1 MNIKTKITMRKYHI
15 LSALA
20 MAAVTFGVTACA
32 DTDAQYTIPDVNAP
46 QFVSSTPT
54 EGANKV
60 KRGEITVNLKFD
72 KRIFFAS
79 NEAEKITVTGATLS
93 KALVYGQD
101 SVLSVIVNCPEREQ
115 NVNVRVPAGLVANG
129 QGKTYDKDINVSFQ
143 TVGLDKT
150 PVMATTVE
158 AKKLYNFLLEN
169 VDTKTISGMM
179 ANVAWNHTCAD
190 QVNEWTGK
198 YPAING
204 FDYIHMAA
212 NWINYKDITPVKNWA
227 DNNGIVQLMWH
238 WNVPKNEPQAGKG
251 IKMLSDWSANL
262 QLTNDAVKA
271 ALGNAQV
278 GDKLV
283 ATISDVADGAQ
294 GSIKNS
300 SWTGFT
306 DEAGTSWEYFDISG
320 DQYSMTLDATTL
332 ADMKNNGFILSGHD
346 YTLTGVYIVP
356 ANKDLAQGTQLYKP
370 TATLDPNKDYAFYV
384 KSDGKPEGTTFDP
397 SNALKE
403 GTWENEVWKND
414 MATLKEYLT
423 LLKNANIPV
432 LWRPF
437 HEASGK
443 WFWWGA
449 KDAATFKTLWIEMF
463 NELKEAGLDNLIWV
477 WTSCG
482 KDDDWYPGDAY
493 VDIVAR
499 DLYGEKAE
507 TCASEFAT
515 LSSTY
520 GNKIVTLGE
529 CGYSTSTKKQIATLS
544 EQNEKGAKWSW
555 FMVWYNDEDNKTFHS
570 TQEWWQNAMS
580 QPNIITR
587 DQVPSMK

>member
-1 MNIKTKITMRKYHI
+1 MRKNHI

-32 DTDAQYTIPDVNAP
+32 DTDAQYSIPDVEAP
-46 QFVSSTPT
+46 QFVASTPVA
-54 EGANKV
+54 GANNV
-60 KRGEITVNLKFD
+60 KRGDVTVTVKYD
-72 KRIFFAS
+72 KRVFFAS
-79 NEAEKITVTGATLS
+79 QDKDKIVVDGGTLTN
-93 KALVYGQD
+93 AIVYGAD
-101 SVLSVIVNCPEREQ
+101 SLLTMTLNVPQRGQEVSITIPE
-115 NVNVRVPAGLVANG
+115 GLVTNG
-129 QGKTYDKDINVSFQ
+129 QGKPAASVNVNF
-143 TVGLDKT
+143 TTTDLDKT
-150 PVMATTVE
+150 PVMATSTS
-158 AKKLYNFLLEN
+158 AKALYNYLLEN
-169 VDTKTISGMM
+169 VDNKIISGMM
-179 ANVAWNHTCAD
+179 ANVAWNQECAD
-190 QVNEWTGK
+190 KVNEWTGK

-204 FDYIHMAA
+204 FDYGHMPASKAGA
-212 NWINYKDITPVKNWA
+212 NWINYKDITPVKNWS
-227 DNNGIVQLMWH
+227 DNHGIVQMMWH

-251 IKMLSDWSANL
+251 IEMLSDWSANL

-271 ALGNAQV
+271 AIGNAQV

-283 ATISDVADGAQ
+283 ATIADVADGAQ

-370 TATLDPNKDYAFYV
+370 TANLDPNKDYNFYL
-384 KSDGKPEGTTFDP
+384 KSESYPEGTTFDAA
-397 SNALKE
+397 NALTE
-403 GTWENEVWKND
+403 GTWENQVWKDD
-414 MATLKEYLT
+414 MQTLTEYLT

-443 WFWWGA
+443 WFWWG
-449 KDAATFKTLWIEMF
+449 KDADSFKKLWIAMF

-482 KDDDWYPGDAY
+482 NDTDWYPGDAY

-499 DLYGEKAE
+499 DLYGEDDAK
-507 TCASEFAT
+507 CATEYAD
-515 LSSTY
+515 LNATY

-529 CGYSTSTKKQIATLS
+529 CGYSTYTNSQIATVS
-544 EQNEKGAKWSW
+544 KQWNAGAKWSW
-555 FMVWYNDEDNKTFHS
+555 FMVWYNDESSQTYHS
-570 TQEWWQNAMS
+570 TQEWWQDAMS

-587 DQVPSMK
+587 DQVPSLK

>member
-1 MNIKTKITMRKYHI
+1 MRKNHI

-32 DTDAQYTIPDVNAP
+32 DTDAQYSIPDIEAP
-46 QFVSSTPT
+46 QFVASTPVA
-54 EGANKV
+54 GANNV
-60 KRGEITVNLKFD
+60 KRGDVTVTVKYD
-72 KRIFFAS
+72 KRVFFAS
-79 NEAEKITVTGATLS
+79 QDKDKIVVDGGTLTN
-93 KALVYGQD
+93 AIVYGAD
-101 SVLSVIVNCPEREQ
+101 SLLTMTLNVPQRGQEVSITIPE
-115 NVNVRVPAGLVANG
+115 GLVTNG
-129 QGKTYDKDINVSFQ
+129 QGKPAASVNVNF
-143 TVGLDKT
+143 TTTDLDKT
-150 PVMATTVE
+150 PVMATSTS
-158 AKKLYNFLLEN
+158 AKALYNYLLEN
-169 VDTKTISGMM
+169 VDNKIISGMM
-179 ANVAWNHTCAD
+179 ANVAWNQECAD
-190 QVNEWTGK
+190 KVNEWTGK

-204 FDYIHMAA
+204 FDYGHMPASKAGA
-212 NWINYKDITPVKNWA
+212 NWINYKDITPVKNWS
-227 DNNGIVQLMWH
+227 DNHGIVQMMWH

-251 IKMLSDWSANL
+251 IEMLSDWSANL

-271 ALGNAQV
+271 AIGNAQV

-283 ATISDVADGAQ
+283 ATISDVADDAQ

-370 TATLDPNKDYAFYV
+370 TANLDPNKDYNFYL
-384 KSDGKPEGTTFDP
+384 KSESYPEGTTFDAA
-397 SNALKE
+397 NALTE
-403 GTWENEVWKND
+403 GTWENQVWKDD
-414 MATLKEYLT
+414 MQTLTEYLT

-443 WFWWGA
+443 WFWWG
-449 KDAATFKTLWIEMF
+449 KDADSFKKLWIAMF
-463 NELKEAGLDNLIWV
+463 NELKAAGLDNLIWV

-482 KDDDWYPGDAY
+482 NDNDWYPGDAY

-499 DLYGEKAE
+499 DLYGEDDAK
-507 TCASEFAT
+507 CATEYAD
-515 LSSTY
+515 LSATY

-529 CGYSTSTKKQIATLS
+529 CGYSTYTNSQIATVS
-544 EQNEKGAKWSW
+544 KQWNAGAKWSW
-555 FMVWYNDEDNKTFHS
+555 FMVWYNDESSQTYHS
-570 TQEWWQNAMS
+570 TQEWWQDAMS

-587 DQVPSMK
+587 DQVPSLK

>member
-1 MNIKTKITMRKYHI
+1 
-15 LSALA
+15 

-32 DTDAQYTIPDVNAP
+32 DTDAQYSIPDVEAP
-46 QFVSSTPT
+46 QFVASTPVA
-54 EGANKV
+54 GANNV
-60 KRGEITVNLKFD
+60 KRGDVTVTVKYD
-72 KRIFFAS
+72 KRVFFAS
-79 NEAEKITVTGATLS
+79 QDKDKIVVDGGTLTN
-93 KALVYGQD
+93 AIVYGAD
-101 SVLSVIVNCPEREQ
+101 SLLTMTLNVPQRGQEVSITIPE
-115 NVNVRVPAGLVANG
+115 GLVTNG
-129 QGKTYDKDINVSFQ
+129 QGKPAASVNVNF
-143 TVGLDKT
+143 TTTDLDKT
-150 PVMATTVE
+150 PVMATSTS
-158 AKKLYNFLLEN
+158 AKALYNYLLEN
-169 VDTKTISGMM
+169 VDNKIISGMM
-179 ANVAWNHTCAD
+179 ANVAWNQECAD
-190 QVNEWTGK
+190 KVNEWTGK

-204 FDYIHMAA
+204 FDYGHMPASKAGA
-212 NWINYKDITPVKNWA
+212 NWINYKDITPVKNWS
-227 DNNGIVQLMWH
+227 DNHGIVQMMWH

-251 IKMLSDWSANL
+251 IEMLSDWSANL

-271 ALGNAQV
+271 AIGNAQV

-283 ATISDVADGAQ
+283 ATISDVADDAQ

-370 TATLDPNKDYAFYV
+370 TANLDPNKDYNFYL
-384 KSDGKPEGTTFDP
+384 KSESYPEGTTFDAA
-397 SNALKE
+397 NALTE
-403 GTWENEVWKND
+403 GTWENQVWKDD
-414 MATLKEYLT
+414 MQTLTEYLT

-443 WFWWGA
+443 WFWWG
-449 KDAATFKTLWIEMF
+449 KDADSFKKLWIAMF
-463 NELKEAGLDNLIWV
+463 NELKAAGLDNLIWV

-482 KDDDWYPGDAY
+482 NDNDWYPGDAY

-499 DLYGEKAE
+499 DLYGEDDAK
-507 TCASEFAT
+507 CATEYAD
-515 LSSTY
+515 LSATY

-529 CGYSTSTKKQIATLS
+529 CGYSTYTNSQIATVS
-544 EQNEKGAKWSW
+544 KQWNAGAKWSW
-555 FMVWYNDEDNKTFHS
+555 FMVWYNDESSQTYHS
-570 TQEWWQNAMS
+570 TQEWWQDAMS

-587 DQVPSMK
+587 DQVPSLK

>member
-1 MNIKTKITMRKYHI
+1 MRKNHI

-32 DTDAQYTIPDVNAP
+32 DTDAQYSIPDVEAP
-46 QFVSSTPT
+46 QFVASTPVA
-54 EGANKV
+54 GANNV
-60 KRGEITVNLKFD
+60 KRGDVTVTVKYD
-72 KRIFFAS
+72 KRVFFAS
-79 NEAEKITVTGATLS
+79 QDKDKIVVDGGTLTN
-93 KALVYGQD
+93 AIVYGAD
-101 SVLSVIVNCPEREQ
+101 SLLTMTLNVPQRGQEVSITIPE
-115 NVNVRVPAGLVANG
+115 GLVTNG
-129 QGKTYDKDINVSFQ
+129 QGKPAASVNVNF
-143 TVGLDKT
+143 TTTDLDKT
-150 PVMATTVE
+150 PVMATSTS
-158 AKKLYNFLLEN
+158 AKALYNYLLEN
-169 VDTKTISGMM
+169 VDNKIISGMM
-179 ANVAWNHTCAD
+179 ANVAWNQECAD
-190 QVNEWTGK
+190 KVNEWTGK

-204 FDYIHMAA
+204 FDYGHMPASKAGA
-212 NWINYKDITPVKNWA
+212 NWINYKDITTVKNWS
-227 DNNGIVQLMWH
+227 DNHGIVQMMWH

-251 IKMLSDWSANL
+251 IEMLSDWSANL

-271 ALGNAQV
+271 AIGNAQV

-283 ATISDVADGAQ
+283 ATIADVADGAQ

-370 TATLDPNKDYAFYV
+370 TANLDPNKDYNFYL
-384 KSDGKPEGTTFDP
+384 KSESYPEGTTFDAA
-397 SNALKE
+397 NALTE
-403 GTWENEVWKND
+403 GTWENQVWKDD
-414 MATLKEYLT
+414 MQTLTEYLT

-443 WFWWGA
+443 WFWWG
-449 KDAATFKTLWIEMF
+449 KDADSFKKLWIAMF
-463 NELKEAGLDNLIWV
+463 NELKEAGLNNLIWV

-482 KDDDWYPGDAY
+482 NDNDWYPGDAY

-499 DLYGEKAE
+499 DLYGEDDAK
-507 TCASEFAT
+507 CATEYAD
-515 LSSTY
+515 LSATY

-529 CGYSTSTKKQIATLS
+529 CGYSTYTNSQIATVS
-544 EQNEKGAKWSW
+544 KQWNAGAKWSW
-555 FMVWYNDEDNKTFHS
+555 FMVWYNDESSQTYHS
-570 TQEWWQNAMS
+570 TQEWWQDAMS

-587 DQVPSMK
+587 DQVPSLK

>member
-1 MNIKTKITMRKYHI
+1 MRKNHI

-32 DTDAQYTIPDVNAP
+32 DTDAQYSIPDVEAP
-46 QFVSSTPT
+46 QFVASTPVA
-54 EGANKV
+54 GANNV
-60 KRGEITVNLKFD
+60 KRGDVTVTVKYD
-72 KRIFFAS
+72 KRVFFAS
-79 NEAEKITVTGATLS
+79 QDKDKIVVDGGTLTN
-93 KALVYGQD
+93 AIVYGAD
-101 SVLSVIVNCPEREQ
+101 SLLTMTLNVPQRGQEVSITIPE
-115 NVNVRVPAGLVANG
+115 GLVTNG
-129 QGKTYDKDINVSFQ
+129 QGKPAASVNVNF
-143 TVGLDKT
+143 TTTDLAKT
-150 PVMATTVE
+150 PVMATSTS
-158 AKKLYNFLLEN
+158 AKALYNYLLEN
-169 VDTKTISGMM
+169 VDNKIISGMM
-179 ANVAWNHTCAD
+179 ANVAWNQECAD
-190 QVNEWTGK
+190 KVNEWTGK

-204 FDYIHMAA
+204 FDYGHMPASKAGA
-212 NWINYKDITPVKNWA
+212 NWINYKDITPVKNWS
-227 DNNGIVQLMWH
+227 DNHGIVQMMWH

-251 IKMLSDWSANL
+251 IEMLSDWSANL

-271 ALGNAQV
+271 AIGNAQV

-283 ATISDVADGAQ
+283 ATIADVADGAQ

-370 TATLDPNKDYAFYV
+370 TANLDPNKDYNFYL
-384 KSDGKPEGTTFDP
+384 KSESYPEGTTFDAA
-397 SNALKE
+397 NALTE
-403 GTWENEVWKND
+403 GTWENQVWKDD
-414 MATLKEYLT
+414 MQTLTEYLT

-443 WFWWGA
+443 WFWWG
-449 KDAATFKTLWIEMF
+449 KDADSFKKLWIAMF

-482 KDDDWYPGDAY
+482 NDNDWYPGDAY

-499 DLYGEKAE
+499 DLYGEDDAK
-507 TCASEFAT
+507 CATEYAD
-515 LSSTY
+515 LSATY

-529 CGYSTSTKKQIATLS
+529 CGYSTYTNSQIATVS
-544 EQNEKGAKWSW
+544 KQWNAGAKWSW
-555 FMVWYNDEDNKTFHS
+555 FMVWYNDESSQTYHS
-570 TQEWWQNAMS
+570 TQEWWQDAMS

-587 DQVPSMK
+587 DQVPSLK

>member
-1 MNIKTKITMRKYHI
+1 MRKNHI

-32 DTDAQYTIPDVNAP
+32 DTDAQYSIPDVEAP
-46 QFVSSTPT
+46 QFVASTPVA
-54 EGANKV
+54 GANNV
-60 KRGEITVNLKFD
+60 KRGDVTVTVKYD
-72 KRIFFAS
+72 KRVFFAS
-79 NEAEKITVTGATLS
+79 QDKDKIVVDGGTLTN
-93 KALVYGQD
+93 AIVYGAD
-101 SVLSVIVNCPEREQ
+101 SLLTMTLNVPQRGQEVSITIPE
-115 NVNVRVPAGLVANG
+115 GLVTNG
-129 QGKTYDKDINVSFQ
+129 QGKPAASVNVNF
-143 TVGLDKT
+143 TTTDLDKT
-150 PVMATTVE
+150 PVMATSTS
-158 AKKLYNFLLEN
+158 AKALYNYLLEN
-169 VDTKTISGMM
+169 VDNKIISGMM
-179 ANVAWNHTCAD
+179 ANVAWNQECAD
-190 QVNEWTGK
+190 KVNEWTGK

-204 FDYIHMAA
+204 FDYGHMPASKAGA
-212 NWINYKDITPVKNWA
+212 NWINYKDITPVKNWS
-227 DNNGIVQLMWH
+227 DNHGIVQMMWH

-251 IKMLSDWSANL
+251 IEMLSDWSANL

-271 ALGNAQV
+271 AIGNAQV

-283 ATISDVADGAQ
+283 ATIADVVDGAQ

-370 TATLDPNKDYAFYV
+370 TANLDPNKDYNFYL
-384 KSDGKPEGTTFDP
+384 KSESYPEGTTFDAA
-397 SNALKE
+397 NALTE
-403 GTWENEVWKND
+403 GTWENQVWKDD
-414 MATLKEYLT
+414 MQTLTEYLT

-443 WFWWGA
+443 WFWWG
-449 KDAATFKTLWIEMF
+449 KDADSFKKLWIAMF

-482 KDDDWYPGDAY
+482 NDNDWYPGDAY

-499 DLYGEKAE
+499 DLYGEDDAK
-507 TCASEFAT
+507 CATEYAD
-515 LSSTY
+515 LSATY

-529 CGYSTSTKKQIATLS
+529 CGYSTYTNSQIATVS
-544 EQNEKGAKWSW
+544 KQWNAGAKWSW
-555 FMVWYNDEDNKTFHS
+555 FMVWYNDESSQTYHS
-570 TQEWWQNAMS
+570 TQEWWQDAMS

-587 DQVPSMK
+587 DQVPSLK

>member
-1 MNIKTKITMRKYHI
+1 MRKNHI

-32 DTDAQYTIPDVNAP
+32 DTDAQYSIPDVEAP
-46 QFVSSTPT
+46 QFVASTPVA
-54 EGANKV
+54 GANNV
-60 KRGEITVNLKFD
+60 KRGDVTVTVKYD
-72 KRIFFAS
+72 KRVFFAS
-79 NEAEKITVTGATLS
+79 QDKDKIVVDGGTLTN
-93 KALVYGQD
+93 AIVYGAD
-101 SVLSVIVNCPEREQ
+101 SLLTMTLNVPQRGQEVSITIPE
-115 NVNVRVPAGLVANG
+115 GLVTNG
-129 QGKTYDKDINVSFQ
+129 QGKPAASVNVNF
-143 TVGLDKT
+143 TTTDLDKT
-150 PVMATTVE
+150 PVMATSTS
-158 AKKLYNFLLEN
+158 AKALYNYLLEN
-169 VDTKTISGMM
+169 VDNKIISGMM
-179 ANVAWNHTCAD
+179 ANVAWNQECAD
-190 QVNEWTGK
+190 KVNEWTGK

-204 FDYIHMAA
+204 FDYGHMPASKAGA
-212 NWINYKDITPVKNWA
+212 NWINYKDITPVKNWS
-227 DNNGIVQLMWH
+227 DNHGIVQMMWH

-251 IKMLSDWSANL
+251 IEMLSDWSANL

-271 ALGNAQV
+271 AIGNAQV

-283 ATISDVADGAQ
+283 ATIADVADGAQ

-370 TATLDPNKDYAFYV
+370 TANLDPNKDYNFYL
-384 KSDGKPEGTTFDP
+384 KSESYPEGTTFDAA
-397 SNALKE
+397 NALTE
-403 GTWENEVWKND
+403 GTWENQVWKDD
-414 MATLKEYLT
+414 MQTLTEYLT

-443 WFWWGA
+443 WFWWG
-449 KDAATFKTLWIEMF
+449 KDADSFKKLWIAMF
-463 NELKEAGLDNLIWV
+463 NELKVAGLDNLIWV

-482 KDDDWYPGDAY
+482 NDNDWYPGDAY

-499 DLYGEKAE
+499 DLYGEDDAK
-507 TCASEFAT
+507 CATEYAD
-515 LSSTY
+515 LSATY

-529 CGYSTSTKKQIATLS
+529 CGYSTYTNSQIATVS
-544 EQNEKGAKWSW
+544 KQWNAGAKWSW
-555 FMVWYNDEDNKTFHS
+555 FMVWYNDESSQTYHS
-570 TQEWWQNAMS
+570 TQEWWQDAMS

-587 DQVPSMK
+587 DQVPSLK

>member
-1 MNIKTKITMRKYHI
+1 
-15 LSALA
+15 

-32 DTDAQYTIPDVNAP
+32 DTDAQYSIPDVEAP
-46 QFVSSTPT
+46 QFVASTPVA
-54 EGANKV
+54 GANNV
-60 KRGEITVNLKFD
+60 KRGDVTVTVKYD
-72 KRIFFAS
+72 KRVFFAS
-79 NEAEKITVTGATLS
+79 QDKDKIVVDGGTLTN
-93 KALVYGQD
+93 AIVYGAD
-101 SVLSVIVNCPEREQ
+101 SLLTMTLNVPQRGQEVSITIPE
-115 NVNVRVPAGLVANG
+115 GLVTNG
-129 QGKTYDKDINVSFQ
+129 QGKPAASVNVNF
-143 TVGLDKT
+143 TTTDLDKT
-150 PVMATTVE
+150 PVMATSTS
-158 AKKLYNFLLEN
+158 AKALYNYLLEN
-169 VDTKTISGMM
+169 VDNKIISGMM
-179 ANVAWNHTCAD
+179 ANVAWNQECAD
-190 QVNEWTGK
+190 KVNEWTGK

-204 FDYIHMAA
+204 FDYGHMPASKAGA
-212 NWINYKDITPVKNWA
+212 NWINYKDITPVKNWS
-227 DNNGIVQLMWH
+227 DNHGIVQMMWH

-251 IKMLSDWSANL
+251 IEMLSDWSANL

-271 ALGNAQV
+271 AIGNAQV

-283 ATISDVADGAQ
+283 ATISDVADDAQ

-370 TATLDPNKDYAFYV
+370 TANLDPNKDYNFYL
-384 KSDGKPEGTTFDP
+384 KSESYPEGTTFDAA
-397 SNALKE
+397 NALTE
-403 GTWENEVWKND
+403 GTWENQVWKDD
-414 MATLKEYLT
+414 MQTLTEYLT

-443 WFWWGA
+443 WFWWG
-449 KDAATFKTLWIEMF
+449 KDADSFKKLWIAMF
-463 NELKEAGLDNLIWV
+463 NELKEAGLNNLIWV

-482 KDDDWYPGDAY
+482 NDNDWYPGDAY

-499 DLYGEKAE
+499 DLYGEDDAK
-507 TCASEFAT
+507 CATEYAD
-515 LSSTY
+515 LSATY

-529 CGYSTSTKKQIATLS
+529 CGYSTYTNSQIATVS
-544 EQNEKGAKWSW
+544 KQWNAGAKWSW
-555 FMVWYNDEDNKTFHS
+555 FMVWYNDESSQTYHS
-570 TQEWWQNAMS
+570 TQEWWQDAMS

-587 DQVPSMK
+587 DQVPSLK

>member
-1 MNIKTKITMRKYHI
+1 MRKNHI

-32 DTDAQYTIPDVNAP
+32 DTDAQYSIPDVEAP
-46 QFVSSTPT
+46 QFVASTPVA
-54 EGANKV
+54 GANNV
-60 KRGEITVNLKFD
+60 KRGDVTVTVKYD
-72 KRIFFAS
+72 KRVFFAS
-79 NEAEKITVTGATLS
+79 QDKDKIVVDGGTLTN
-93 KALVYGQD
+93 AIVYGAD
-101 SVLSVIVNCPEREQ
+101 SLLTMTLNVPQRGQEVSITIPE
-115 NVNVRVPAGLVANG
+115 GLVTNG
-129 QGKTYDKDINVSFQ
+129 QGKPAASVNVNF
-143 TVGLDKT
+143 TTTDLDKT
-150 PVMATTVE
+150 LVMATSTS
-158 AKKLYNFLLEN
+158 AKALYNYLLEN
-169 VDTKTISGMM
+169 VDNKIISGMM
-179 ANVAWNHTCAD
+179 ANVAWNQECAD
-190 QVNEWTGK
+190 KVNEWTGK

-204 FDYIHMAA
+204 FDYGHMPASKAGA
-212 NWINYKDITPVKNWA
+212 NWINYKDITPVKNWS
-227 DNNGIVQLMWH
+227 DNHGIVQMMWH

-251 IKMLSDWSANL
+251 IEMLSDWSANL

-271 ALGNAQV
+271 AIGNAQV

-283 ATISDVADGAQ
+283 ATIADVADGAQ

-370 TATLDPNKDYAFYV
+370 TANLDPNKDYNFYL
-384 KSDGKPEGTTFDP
+384 KSESYPEGTTFDAA
-397 SNALKE
+397 NALTE
-403 GTWENEVWKND
+403 GTWENQVWKDD
-414 MATLKEYLT
+414 MQTLTEYLT

-443 WFWWGA
+443 WFWWG
-449 KDAATFKTLWIEMF
+449 KDADSFKKLWIAMF

-482 KDDDWYPGDAY
+482 NDNDWYPGDAY

-499 DLYGEKAE
+499 DLYGEDDAK
-507 TCASEFAT
+507 CATEYAD
-515 LSSTY
+515 LSATY

-529 CGYSTSTKKQIATLS
+529 CGYSTYTNSQIATVS
-544 EQNEKGAKWSW
+544 KQWNAGAKWSW
-555 FMVWYNDEDNKTFHS
+555 FMVWYNDESSQTYHS
-570 TQEWWQNAMS
+570 TQEWWQDAMS

-587 DQVPSMK
+587 DQVPSLK

>member
-1 MNIKTKITMRKYHI
+1 MRKNHI

-32 DTDAQYTIPDVNAP
+32 DTDAQYSIPDVEAP
-46 QFVSSTPT
+46 QFVASTPVA
-54 EGANKV
+54 GANNV
-60 KRGEITVNLKFD
+60 KRGDVTVTVKYD
-72 KRIFFAS
+72 KRVFFAS
-79 NEAEKITVTGATLS
+79 QDKDKIVVDGGTLTN
-93 KALVYGQD
+93 A
-101 SVLSVIVNCPEREQ
+101 IVNGADSLLTMTLNVPQRGQEVSITIPE
-115 NVNVRVPAGLVANG
+115 GLVTNG
-129 QGKTYDKDINVSFQ
+129 QGKPAASVNVNF
-143 TVGLDKT
+143 TTTDLDKT
-150 PVMATTVE
+150 PVMATSTS
-158 AKKLYNFLLEN
+158 AKALYNYLLEN
-169 VDTKTISGMM
+169 VDNKIISGMM
-179 ANVAWNHTCAD
+179 ANVAWNQECAD
-190 QVNEWTGK
+190 KVNEWTGK

-204 FDYIHMAA
+204 FDYGHMPASKAGA
-212 NWINYKDITPVKNWA
+212 NWINYKDITPVKNWS
-227 DNNGIVQLMWH
+227 DNHGIVQMMWH

-251 IKMLSDWSANL
+251 IEMLSDWSANL

-271 ALGNAQV
+271 AIGNAQV

-283 ATISDVADGAQ
+283 ATIADVADGAQ

-370 TATLDPNKDYAFYV
+370 TANLDPNKDYNFYL
-384 KSDGKPEGTTFDP
+384 KSESYPEGTTFDAA
-397 SNALKE
+397 NALTE
-403 GTWENEVWKND
+403 GTWENQVWKDD
-414 MATLKEYLT
+414 MQTLTEYLT

-443 WFWWGA
+443 WFWWG
-449 KDAATFKTLWIEMF
+449 KDADSFKKLWIAMF

-482 KDDDWYPGDAY
+482 NDNDWYPGDAY

-499 DLYGEKAE
+499 DLYGEDDAK
-507 TCASEFAT
+507 CATEYAD
-515 LSSTY
+515 LSATY

-529 CGYSTSTKKQIATLS
+529 CGYSTYTNSQIATVS
-544 EQNEKGAKWSW
+544 KQWNAGAKWSW
-555 FMVWYNDEDNKTFHS
+555 FMVWYNDESSQTYHS
-570 TQEWWQNAMS
+570 TQEWWQDAMS

-587 DQVPSMK
+587 DQVPSLK

>member
-1 MNIKTKITMRKYHI
+1 
-15 LSALA
+15 

-32 DTDAQYTIPDVNAP
+32 DTDAQYSIPDVEAP
-46 QFVSSTPT
+46 QFVASTPVA
-54 EGANKV
+54 GANNV
-60 KRGEITVNLKFD
+60 KRGDVTVTVKYD
-72 KRIFFAS
+72 KRVFFAS
-79 NEAEKITVTGATLS
+79 QDKDKIVVDGGTLTN
-93 KALVYGQD
+93 AIVYGAD
-101 SVLSVIVNCPEREQ
+101 SLLTMTLNVPQRGQEVSITIPE
-115 NVNVRVPAGLVANG
+115 GLVTNG
-129 QGKTYDKDINVSFQ
+129 QGKPAASVNVNF
-143 TVGLDKT
+143 TTTDLDKT
-150 PVMATTVE
+150 PVMATSTS
-158 AKKLYNFLLEN
+158 AKALYNYLLEN
-169 VDTKTISGMM
+169 VDNKIISGMM
-179 ANVAWNHTCAD
+179 ANVAWNQECAD
-190 QVNEWTGK
+190 KVNEWTGK

-204 FDYIHMAA
+204 FDYGHMPASKAGA
-212 NWINYKDITPVKNWA
+212 NWINYKDITPVKNWS
-227 DNNGIVQLMWH
+227 DNHGIVQMMWH
-238 WNVPKNEPQAGKG
+238 WNVPKHEPQAGKG
-251 IKMLSDWSANL
+251 IEMLSDWSANL

-271 ALGNAQV
+271 AIGNAQV

-283 ATISDVADGAQ
+283 ATIADVADGAQ

-370 TATLDPNKDYAFYV
+370 TANLDPNKDYNFYL
-384 KSDGKPEGTTFDP
+384 KSESYPEGTTFDAA
-397 SNALKE
+397 NALTE
-403 GTWENEVWKND
+403 GTWENQVWKDD
-414 MATLKEYLT
+414 MQTLTEYLT

-443 WFWWGA
+443 WFWWG
-449 KDAATFKTLWIEMF
+449 KDADSFKKLWIAMF

-482 KDDDWYPGDAY
+482 NDNDWYPGDAY

-499 DLYGEKAE
+499 DLYGEDDAK
-507 TCASEFAT
+507 CATEYAD
-515 LSSTY
+515 LSATY

-529 CGYSTSTKKQIATLS
+529 CGYSTYTNSQIATVS
-544 EQNEKGAKWSW
+544 KQWNAGAKWSW
-555 FMVWYNDEDNKTFHS
+555 FMVWYNDESSQTYHS
-570 TQEWWQNAMS
+570 TQEWWQDAMS

-587 DQVPSMK
+587 DQVPSLK

>member
-1 MNIKTKITMRKYHI
+1 
-15 LSALA
+15 

-32 DTDAQYTIPDVNAP
+32 DTDAQYSIPDVEAP
-46 QFVSSTPT
+46 QFVASTPVA
-54 EGANKV
+54 GANNV
-60 KRGEITVNLKFD
+60 KRGDVTVTVKYD
-72 KRIFFAS
+72 KRVFFAS
-79 NEAEKITVTGATLS
+79 QDKDKIVVDGGTLTN
-93 KALVYGQD
+93 AIVYGAD
-101 SVLSVIVNCPEREQ
+101 SLLTMTLNVPQRGQEVSITIPE
-115 NVNVRVPAGLVANG
+115 GLVTNG
-129 QGKTYDKDINVSFQ
+129 QGKPAASVNVNF
-143 TVGLDKT
+143 TTTDLAKT
-150 PVMATTVE
+150 PVMATSTS
-158 AKKLYNFLLEN
+158 AKALYNYLLEN
-169 VDTKTISGMM
+169 VDNKIISGMM
-179 ANVAWNHTCAD
+179 ANVAWNQECAD
-190 QVNEWTGK
+190 KVNEWTGK

-204 FDYIHMAA
+204 FDYGHMPASKAGA
-212 NWINYKDITPVKNWA
+212 NWINYKDITPVKNWS
-227 DNNGIVQLMWH
+227 DNHGIVQMMWH

-251 IKMLSDWSANL
+251 IEMLSDWSANL

-271 ALGNAQV
+271 AIGNAQV

-283 ATISDVADGAQ
+283 ATIADVADGAQ

-370 TATLDPNKDYAFYV
+370 TANLDPNKDYNFYL
-384 KSDGKPEGTTFDP
+384 KSESYPEGTTFDAA
-397 SNALKE
+397 NALTE
-403 GTWENEVWKND
+403 GTWENQVWKDD
-414 MATLKEYLT
+414 MQTLTEYLT

-443 WFWWGA
+443 WFWWG
-449 KDAATFKTLWIEMF
+449 KDADSFKKLWIAMF

-482 KDDDWYPGDAY
+482 NDNDWYPGDAY

-499 DLYGEKAE
+499 DLYGEDDAK
-507 TCASEFAT
+507 CATEYAD
-515 LSSTY
+515 LSATY

-529 CGYSTSTKKQIATLS
+529 CGYSTYTNSQIATVS
-544 EQNEKGAKWSW
+544 KQWNAGAKWSW
-555 FMVWYNDEDNKTFHS
+555 FMVWYNDESSQTYHS
-570 TQEWWQNAMS
+570 TQEWWQDAMS

-587 DQVPSMK
+587 DQVPSLK

>member
-1 MNIKTKITMRKYHI
+1 
-15 LSALA
+15 

-32 DTDAQYTIPDVNAP
+32 DTDAQYSIPDVEAP
-46 QFVSSTPT
+46 QFVASTPVA
-54 EGANKV
+54 GANNV
-60 KRGEITVNLKFD
+60 KRGDVTVTVKYD
-72 KRIFFAS
+72 KRVFFAS
-79 NEAEKITVTGATLS
+79 QDKDKIVVDGGTLTN
-93 KALVYGQD
+93 AIVYGAD
-101 SVLSVIVNCPEREQ
+101 SLLTMTLNVPQRGQEVSITIPE
-115 NVNVRVPAGLVANG
+115 GLVTNG
-129 QGKTYDKDINVSFQ
+129 QGKPAASVNVNF
-143 TVGLDKT
+143 TTTDLDKT
-150 PVMATTVE
+150 PVMETSTS
-158 AKKLYNFLLEN
+158 AKALYNYLLEN
-169 VDTKTISGMM
+169 VDNKIISGMM
-179 ANVAWNHTCAD
+179 ANVAWNQECAD
-190 QVNEWTGK
+190 KVNEWTGK

-204 FDYIHMAA
+204 FDYGHMPASKAGA
-212 NWINYKDITPVKNWA
+212 NWINYKDITPVKNWS
-227 DNNGIVQLMWH
+227 DNHGIVQMMWH

-251 IKMLSDWSANL
+251 IEMLSDWSANL

-271 ALGNAQV
+271 AIGNAQV

-370 TATLDPNKDYAFYV
+370 TANLDPNKDYNFYL
-384 KSDGKPEGTTFDP
+384 KSESYPEGTTFDAA
-397 SNALKE
+397 NALTE
-403 GTWENEVWKND
+403 GTWENQVWKDD
-414 MATLKEYLT
+414 MQTLTEYLT

-443 WFWWGA
+443 WFWWG
-449 KDAATFKTLWIEMF
+449 KDADSFKKLWIAMF

-482 KDDDWYPGDAY
+482 NDNDWYPGDAY

-499 DLYGEKAE
+499 DLYGEDDAK
-507 TCASEFAT
+507 CATEYAD
-515 LSSTY
+515 LSATY

-529 CGYSTSTKKQIATLS
+529 CGYSTYTNSQIATVS
-544 EQNEKGAKWSW
+544 KQWNAGAKWSW
-555 FMVWYNDEDNKTFHS
+555 FMVWYNDESSQTYHS
-570 TQEWWQNAMS
+570 TQEWWQDAMS

-587 DQVPSMK
+587 DQVPSLK

>member
-1 MNIKTKITMRKYHI
+1 
-15 LSALA
+15 

-32 DTDAQYTIPDVNAP
+32 DTDAQYSIPDVEAP
-46 QFVSSTPT
+46 QFVASTPVA
-54 EGANKV
+54 GANNV
-60 KRGEITVNLKFD
+60 KRGDVTVTVKYD
-72 KRIFFAS
+72 KRVFFAS
-79 NEAEKITVTGATLS
+79 QDKDKIVVDGGTLTN
-93 KALVYGQD
+93 AIVYGAD
-101 SVLSVIVNCPEREQ
+101 SLLTMTLNVPQRGQEVSITIPE
-115 NVNVRVPAGLVANG
+115 GLVTNG
-129 QGKTYDKDINVSFQ
+129 QGKPAASVNVNF
-143 TVGLDKT
+143 TTTDLDKT
-150 PVMATTVE
+150 PVMATSTS
-158 AKKLYNFLLEN
+158 AKALYNYLLEN
-169 VDTKTISGMM
+169 VDNKIISGMM
-179 ANVAWNHTCAD
+179 ANVAWNQECAD
-190 QVNEWTGK
+190 KVNEWTGK

-204 FDYIHMAA
+204 FDYGHMPASKAGA
-212 NWINYKDITPVKNWA
+212 NWINYKDITPVKNWS
-227 DNNGIVQLMWH
+227 DNHGIVQMMWH

-251 IKMLSDWSANL
+251 IEMLSDWSANL

-271 ALGNAQV
+271 AIGNAQV

-283 ATISDVADGAQ
+283 ATIADVADGAQ

-370 TATLDPNKDYAFYV
+370 TANLDPNKDYNFYL
-384 KSDGKPEGTTFDP
+384 KSESYPEGTTFDAA
-397 SNALKE
+397 NALTE
-403 GTWENEVWKND
+403 GTWENQVWKDD
-414 MATLKEYLT
+414 MQTLTEYLT
-423 LLKNANIPV
+423 LLKNAHIPV

-443 WFWWGA
+443 WFWWG
-449 KDAATFKTLWIEMF
+449 KDADSFKKLWIAMF

-482 KDDDWYPGDAY
+482 NDNDWYPGDAY

-499 DLYGEKAE
+499 DLYGEDDAK
-507 TCASEFAT
+507 CATEYAD
-515 LSSTY
+515 LSATY

-529 CGYSTSTKKQIATLS
+529 CGYSTYTNSQIATVS
-544 EQNEKGAKWSW
+544 KQWNAGAKWSW
-555 FMVWYNDEDNKTFHS
+555 FMVWYNDESSQTYHS
-570 TQEWWQNAMS
+570 TQEWWQDAMS

-587 DQVPSMK
+587 DQVPSLK

>member
-1 MNIKTKITMRKYHI
+1 MRKNHI

-32 DTDAQYTIPDVNAP
+32 DTDAQYSIPDVKAP
-46 QFVSSTPT
+46 QFVASTPVA
-54 EGANKV
+54 GANNV
-60 KRGEITVNLKFD
+60 KRGDVTVTVKYD
-72 KRIFFAS
+72 KRVFFAS
-79 NEAEKITVTGATLS
+79 QDKDKIVVDGGTLTN
-93 KALVYGQD
+93 AIVYGAD
-101 SVLSVIVNCPEREQ
+101 SLLTMTLNVPQRGQEVSITIPE
-115 NVNVRVPAGLVANG
+115 GLVTNG
-129 QGKTYDKDINVSFQ
+129 QGKPAASVNVNF
-143 TVGLDKT
+143 TTTDLDKT
-150 PVMATTVE
+150 PVMATSTS
-158 AKKLYNFLLEN
+158 AKALYNYLLEN
-169 VDTKTISGMM
+169 VDNKIISGMM
-179 ANVAWNHTCAD
+179 ANVAWNQECAD
-190 QVNEWTGK
+190 KVNEWTGK

-204 FDYIHMAA
+204 FDYGHMPASKAGA
-212 NWINYKDITPVKNWA
+212 NWINYKDITPVKNWS
-227 DNNGIVQLMWH
+227 DNHGIVQMMWH

-251 IKMLSDWSANL
+251 IEMLSDWSANL

-271 ALGNAQV
+271 AIGNAQV

-370 TATLDPNKDYAFYV
+370 TANLDPNKDYNFYL
-384 KSDGKPEGTTFDP
+384 KSESYPEGTTFDAA
-397 SNALKE
+397 NALTE
-403 GTWENEVWKND
+403 GTWENQVWKDD
-414 MATLKEYLT
+414 MQTLTEYLT

-443 WFWWGA
+443 WFWWG
-449 KDAATFKTLWIEMF
+449 KDADSFKKLWIAMF

-482 KDDDWYPGDAY
+482 NDNDWYPGDAY

-499 DLYGEKAE
+499 DLYGEDDAK
-507 TCASEFAT
+507 CATEYAD
-515 LSSTY
+515 LSATY

-529 CGYSTSTKKQIATLS
+529 CGYSTYTNSQIATVS
-544 EQNEKGAKWSW
+544 KQWNAGAKWSW
-555 FMVWYNDEDNKTFHS
+555 FMVWYNDESSQTYHS
-570 TQEWWQNAMS
+570 TQEWWQDAMS

-587 DQVPSMK
+587 DQVPSLK

>member
-1 MNIKTKITMRKYHI
+1 MRKNHI

-60 KRGEITVNLKFD
+60 KRGEITINLKFD

-101 SVLSVIVNCPEREQ
+101 SVLSVIINCPEREQ
-115 NVNVRVPAGLVANG
+115 NVNVTVPAGLVANG

-204 FDYIHMAA
+204 FDYVHMAASKAGA
-212 NWINYKDITPVKNWA
+212 NWINYKDITPVQEWA
-227 DNNGIVQLMWH
+227 DKNGIVQLMWH
-238 WNVPKNEPQAGKG
+238 WNVPKNE
-251 IKMLSDWSANL
+251 
-262 QLTNDAVKA
+262 
-271 ALGNAQV
+271 
-278 GDKLV
+278 
-283 ATISDVADGAQ
+283 
-294 GSIKNS
+294 
-300 SWTGFT
+300 
-306 DEAGTSWEYFDISG
+306 
-320 DQYSMTLDATTL
+320 
-332 ADMKNNGFILSGHD
+332 
-346 YTLTGVYIVP
+346 
-356 ANKDLAQGTQLYKP
+356 P

-384 KSDGKPEGTTFDP
+384 KSDGNPNGTTFDP

-499 DLYGEKAE
+499 DLYGDKAE

-515 LSSTY
+515 LGSTY

-570 TQEWWQNAMS
+570 TQEWWQDAMS

>member
-1 MNIKTKITMRKYHI
+1 MRKNHI

-32 DTDAQYTIPDVNAP
+32 ATDAHYSIPDVEAP
-46 QFVSSTPT
+46 QFVASTPVA
-54 EGANKV
+54 GANNV
-60 KRGEITVNLKFD
+60 KRGDVTVTVKYD
-72 KRIFFAS
+72 KRVFFAS
-79 NEAEKITVTGATLS
+79 QDKDKIVVDGGTLTN
-93 KALVYGQD
+93 AIVYGAD
-101 SVLSVIVNCPEREQ
+101 SLLTMTLNVPQRGQEVSITIPE
-115 NVNVRVPAGLVANG
+115 GLVTNG
-129 QGKTYDKDINVSFQ
+129 QGKPAASVNVNF
-143 TVGLDKT
+143 TTTDLDKT
-150 PVMATTVE
+150 PVMATSTS
-158 AKKLYNFLLEN
+158 AKALYNYLLEN
-169 VDTKTISGMM
+169 VDNKIISGMM
-179 ANVAWNHTCAD
+179 ANVAWNQECAD
-190 QVNEWTGK
+190 KVNEWTGK

-204 FDYIHMAA
+204 FDYGHMPASKAGA
-212 NWINYKDITPVKNWA
+212 NWINYKDITPVKNWS
-227 DNNGIVQLMWH
+227 DNHGIVQMMWH

-251 IKMLSDWSANL
+251 IEMLSDWSANL

-271 ALGNAQV
+271 AIGNAQV

-283 ATISDVADGAQ
+283 ATIADVADGAQ

-370 TATLDPNKDYAFYV
+370 TANLDPNKDYNFYL
-384 KSDGKPEGTTFDP
+384 KSESYPEGTTFDAA
-397 SNALKE
+397 NALTE
-403 GTWENEVWKND
+403 GTWENQVWKDD
-414 MATLKEYLT
+414 MQTLTEYLT

-443 WFWWGA
+443 WFWWG
-449 KDAATFKTLWIEMF
+449 KDADSFKKLWIAMF

-482 KDDDWYPGDAY
+482 NDNDWYPGDAY

-499 DLYGEKAE
+499 DLYGEDDAK
-507 TCASEFAT
+507 CATEYAD
-515 LSSTY
+515 LSATY

-529 CGYSTSTKKQIATLS
+529 CGYSTYTNSQIATVS
-544 EQNEKGAKWSW
+544 KQWNAGAKWSW
-555 FMVWYNDEDNKTFHS
+555 FMVWYNDESSQTYHS
-570 TQEWWQNAMS
+570 TQEWWQDAMS

-587 DQVPSMK
+587 DQVPSLK

>member
-1 MNIKTKITMRKYHI
+1 MRKNHI

-32 DTDAQYTIPDVNAP
+32 DTDAQYSIPDVEAP
-46 QFVSSTPT
+46 QFVASTPVA
-54 EGANKV
+54 GANNV
-60 KRGEITVNLKFD
+60 KRGDVTVTVKYD
-72 KRIFFAS
+72 KRVFFAS
-79 NEAEKITVTGATLS
+79 QDKDKIVVDGGTLTN
-93 KALVYGQD
+93 AIVYGAD
-101 SVLSVIVNCPEREQ
+101 SLLTMTLNVPQRGQEVSITIPE
-115 NVNVRVPAGLVANG
+115 GLVTNG
-129 QGKTYDKDINVSFQ
+129 QGKPAASVNVNF
-143 TVGLDKT
+143 TTTDLDKT
-150 PVMATTVE
+150 SVMATSTS
-158 AKKLYNFLLEN
+158 AKALYNYLLEN
-169 VDTKTISGMM
+169 VDNKIISGMM
-179 ANVAWNHTCAD
+179 ANVAWNQECAD
-190 QVNEWTGK
+190 KVNEWTGK

-204 FDYIHMAA
+204 FDYGHMPASKAGA
-212 NWINYKDITPVKNWA
+212 NWINYKDITPVKNWS
-227 DNNGIVQLMWH
+227 DNHGIVQMMWH

-251 IKMLSDWSANL
+251 IEMLSDWSANL

-271 ALGNAQV
+271 AIGNAQV

-283 ATISDVADGAQ
+283 ATISDVADDAQ

-370 TATLDPNKDYAFYV
+370 TANLDPNKDYNFYL
-384 KSDGKPEGTTFDP
+384 KSESYPEGTTFDAA
-397 SNALKE
+397 NALTE
-403 GTWENEVWKND
+403 GTWENQVWKDD
-414 MATLKEYLT
+414 MQTLTEYLT

-443 WFWWGA
+443 WFWWG
-449 KDAATFKTLWIEMF
+449 KDADSFKKLWIAMF

-482 KDDDWYPGDAY
+482 NDNDWYPGDAY

-499 DLYGEKAE
+499 DLYGEDDAK
-507 TCASEFAT
+507 CATEYAD
-515 LSSTY
+515 LSATY

-529 CGYSTSTKKQIATLS
+529 CGYSTYTNSQIATVS
-544 EQNEKGAKWSW
+544 KQWNAGAKWSW
-555 FMVWYNDEDNKTFHS
+555 FMVWYNDESSQTYHS
-570 TQEWWQNAMS
+570 TQEWWQDAMS

-587 DQVPSMK
+587 DQVPSLK

>member
-1 MNIKTKITMRKYHI
+1 MRKNHI

-32 DTDAQYTIPDVNAP
+32 DTDAQYSIPDVEAP
-46 QFVSSTPT
+46 QFVASTPVA
-54 EGANKV
+54 GANNV
-60 KRGEITVNLKFD
+60 KRGDVTVTVKYD
-72 KRIFFAS
+72 KRVFFAS
-79 NEAEKITVTGATLS
+79 QDKDKIVVDGGTLTN
-93 KALVYGQD
+93 AIVYGAD
-101 SVLSVIVNCPEREQ
+101 SLLTMTLNVPQRGQEVSITIPE
-115 NVNVRVPAGLVANG
+115 GLVTNG
-129 QGKTYDKDINVSFQ
+129 QGKPAASVNVNF
-143 TVGLDKT
+143 TTTDLDKT
-150 PVMATTVE
+150 PVMATSTS
-158 AKKLYNFLLEN
+158 AKALYNYLLEK
-169 VDTKTISGMM
+169 VDNKIISGMM
-179 ANVAWNHTCAD
+179 ANVAWNQECAD
-190 QVNEWTGK
+190 KVNEWTGK

-204 FDYIHMAA
+204 FDYGHMPASKAGA
-212 NWINYKDITPVKNWA
+212 NWINYKDITPVKNWS
-227 DNNGIVQLMWH
+227 DNHGIVQMMWH

-251 IKMLSDWSANL
+251 IEMLSDWSANL

-271 ALGNAQV
+271 AIGNAQV

-283 ATISDVADGAQ
+283 ATIADVADGAQ

-370 TATLDPNKDYAFYV
+370 TANLDPNKDYNFYL
-384 KSDGKPEGTTFDP
+384 KSESYPEGTTFDAA
-397 SNALKE
+397 NALTE
-403 GTWENEVWKND
+403 GTWENQVWKDD
-414 MATLKEYLT
+414 MQTLTEYLT

-443 WFWWGA
+443 WFWWG
-449 KDAATFKTLWIEMF
+449 KDADSFKKLWIAMF

-482 KDDDWYPGDAY
+482 NDNDWYPGDAY

-499 DLYGEKAE
+499 DLYGEDDAK
-507 TCASEFAT
+507 CATEYAD
-515 LSSTY
+515 LSATY

-529 CGYSTSTKKQIATLS
+529 CGYSTYTNSQIATVS
-544 EQNEKGAKWSW
+544 KQWNAGAKWSW
-555 FMVWYNDEDNKTFHS
+555 FMVWYNDESSQTYHS
-570 TQEWWQNAMS
+570 TQEWWQDAMS

-587 DQVPSMK
+587 DQVPSLK

>member
-1 MNIKTKITMRKYHI
+1 MRKNHI

-32 DTDAQYTIPDVNAP
+32 DTDAQYSIPDVEAP
-46 QFVSSTPT
+46 QFVASTPVAG
-54 EGANKV
+54 ENNV
-60 KRGEITVNLKFD
+60 KRGDVTVTVKYD
-72 KRIFFAS
+72 KRVFFAS
-79 NEAEKITVTGATLS
+79 QDKDKIVVDGGTLTN
-93 KALVYGQD
+93 AIVYGAD
-101 SVLSVIVNCPEREQ
+101 SLLTMTLNVPQRGQEVSITIPE
-115 NVNVRVPAGLVANG
+115 GLVTNG
-129 QGKTYDKDINVSFQ
+129 QGKPAASVNVNF
-143 TVGLDKT
+143 TTTDLDKT
-150 PVMATTVE
+150 PVMATSTS
-158 AKKLYNFLLEN
+158 AKALYNYLLEN
-169 VDTKTISGMM
+169 VDNKIISGMM
-179 ANVAWNHTCAD
+179 ANVAWNQECAD
-190 QVNEWTGK
+190 KVNEWTGK

-204 FDYIHMAA
+204 FDYGHMPASKAGA
-212 NWINYKDITPVKNWA
+212 NWINYKDITPVKNWS
-227 DNNGIVQLMWH
+227 DNHGIVQMMWH

-251 IKMLSDWSANL
+251 IEMLSDWSANL

-271 ALGNAQV
+271 AIGNAQV

-370 TATLDPNKDYAFYV
+370 TANLDPNKDYNFYL
-384 KSDGKPEGTTFDP
+384 KSESYPEGTTFDAA
-397 SNALKE
+397 NALTE
-403 GTWENEVWKND
+403 GTWENQVWKDD
-414 MATLKEYLT
+414 MQTLTEYLT

-443 WFWWGA
+443 WFWWG
-449 KDAATFKTLWIEMF
+449 KDADSFKKLWIAMF

-482 KDDDWYPGDAY
+482 NDNDWYPGDAY

-499 DLYGEKAE
+499 DLYGEDDAK
-507 TCASEFAT
+507 CATEYAD
-515 LSSTY
+515 LSATY

-529 CGYSTSTKKQIATLS
+529 CGYSTYTNSQIATVS
-544 EQNEKGAKWSW
+544 KQWNAGAKWSW
-555 FMVWYNDEDNKTFHS
+555 FMVWYNDESSQTYHS
-570 TQEWWQNAMS
+570 TQEWWQDAMS

-587 DQVPSMK
+587 DQVPSLK

>member
-1 MNIKTKITMRKYHI
+1 
-15 LSALA
+15 

-32 DTDAQYTIPDVNAP
+32 DTDAQYSIPDVEAP
-46 QFVSSTPT
+46 QFVASTPVA
-54 EGANKV
+54 GANNV
-60 KRGEITVNLKFD
+60 KRGDVTVTVKYD
-72 KRIFFAS
+72 KRVFFAS
-79 NEAEKITVTGATLS
+79 QDKDKIVVDGGTLTN
-93 KALVYGQD
+93 AIVYGAD
-101 SVLSVIVNCPEREQ
+101 SLLTMTLNVPQRGQEVSITIPE
-115 NVNVRVPAGLVANG
+115 GLVTNG
-129 QGKTYDKDINVSFQ
+129 QGKPAASVNVNF
-143 TVGLDKT
+143 TTTDLDKT
-150 PVMATTVE
+150 PVMATSTS
-158 AKKLYNFLLEN
+158 AKALYNYLLEK
-169 VDTKTISGMM
+169 VDNKIISGMM
-179 ANVAWNHTCAD
+179 ANVAWNQECAD
-190 QVNEWTGK
+190 KVNEWTGK

-204 FDYIHMAA
+204 FDYGHMPASKAGA
-212 NWINYKDITPVKNWA
+212 NWINYKDITPVKNWS
-227 DNNGIVQLMWH
+227 DNHGIVQMMWH

-251 IKMLSDWSANL
+251 IEMLSDWSANL

-271 ALGNAQV
+271 AIGNAQV

-283 ATISDVADGAQ
+283 ATIADVADGAQ

-370 TATLDPNKDYAFYV
+370 TANLDPNKDYNFYL
-384 KSDGKPEGTTFDP
+384 KSESYPEGTTFDAA
-397 SNALKE
+397 NALTE
-403 GTWENEVWKND
+403 GTWENQVWKDD
-414 MATLKEYLT
+414 MQTLTEYLT

-443 WFWWGA
+443 WFWWG
-449 KDAATFKTLWIEMF
+449 KDADSFKKLWIAMF

-482 KDDDWYPGDAY
+482 NDNDWYPGDAY

-499 DLYGEKAE
+499 DLYGEDDAK
-507 TCASEFAT
+507 CATEYAD
-515 LSSTY
+515 LSATY

-529 CGYSTSTKKQIATLS
+529 CGYSTYTNSQIATVS
-544 EQNEKGAKWSW
+544 KQWNAGAKWSW
-555 FMVWYNDEDNKTFHS
+555 FMVWYNDESSQTYHS
-570 TQEWWQNAMS
+570 TQEWWQDAMS

-587 DQVPSMK
+587 DQVPSLK

>member
-1 MNIKTKITMRKYHI
+1 MRKNHI

-32 DTDAQYTIPDVNAP
+32 DTDAQYSIPDVEAP
-46 QFVSSTPT
+46 QFVASTPVA
-54 EGANKV
+54 GANNV
-60 KRGEITVNLKFD
+60 KRGVVTVTVKYD
-72 KRIFFAS
+72 KRVFFAS
-79 NEAEKITVTGATLS
+79 QDKDKIVVDGGTLTN
-93 KALVYGQD
+93 AIVYGAD
-101 SVLSVIVNCPEREQ
+101 SLLTMTLNVPQRGQEVSITIPE
-115 NVNVRVPAGLVANG
+115 GLVTNG
-129 QGKTYDKDINVSFQ
+129 QGKPAASVNVNF
-143 TVGLDKT
+143 TTTDLDKT
-150 PVMATTVE
+150 PVMATSTS
-158 AKKLYNFLLEN
+158 AKALYNYLLEN
-169 VDTKTISGMM
+169 VDNKIISGMM
-179 ANVAWNHTCAD
+179 ANVAWNQECAD
-190 QVNEWTGK
+190 KVNEWTGK

-204 FDYIHMAA
+204 FDYGHMPASKAGA
-212 NWINYKDITPVKNWA
+212 NWINYKDITPVKNWS
-227 DNNGIVQLMWH
+227 DNHGIVQMMWH

-251 IKMLSDWSANL
+251 IEMLSDWSANL

-271 ALGNAQV
+271 AIGNAQV

-283 ATISDVADGAQ
+283 ATISDVADDAQ

-370 TATLDPNKDYAFYV
+370 TANLDPNKDYNFYL
-384 KSDGKPEGTTFDP
+384 KSESYPEGTTFDAA
-397 SNALKE
+397 NALTE
-403 GTWENEVWKND
+403 GTWENQVWKDD
-414 MATLKEYLT
+414 MQTLTEYLT

-443 WFWWGA
+443 WFWWG
-449 KDAATFKTLWIEMF
+449 KDADSFKKLWIAMF
-463 NELKEAGLDNLIWV
+463 NELKAAGLDNLIWV

-482 KDDDWYPGDAY
+482 NDNDWYPGDAY

-499 DLYGEKAE
+499 DLYGEDDAK
-507 TCASEFAT
+507 CATEYAD
-515 LSSTY
+515 LSATY

-529 CGYSTSTKKQIATLS
+529 CGYSTYTNSQIATVS
-544 EQNEKGAKWSW
+544 KQWNAGAKWSW
-555 FMVWYNDEDNKTFHS
+555 FMVWYNDESSQTYHS
-570 TQEWWQNAMS
+570 TQEWWQDAMS

-587 DQVPSMK
+587 DQVPSLK

>member
-1 MNIKTKITMRKYHI
+1 MRKNHI

-32 DTDAQYTIPDVNAP
+32 DTDAQYSIPDVEAP
-46 QFVSSTPT
+46 QFVASTPVA
-54 EGANKV
+54 GANNV
-60 KRGEITVNLKFD
+60 KRGDVTVTVKYD
-72 KRIFFAS
+72 KRVFFAS
-79 NEAEKITVTGATLS
+79 QDKDKIVVDGGTLTN
-93 KALVYGQD
+93 AIVYGAD
-101 SVLSVIVNCPEREQ
+101 SLLTMTLNVPQRGQEVSITIPE
-115 NVNVRVPAGLVANG
+115 GLVTNG
-129 QGKTYDKDINVSFQ
+129 QGKPAASVNVNF
-143 TVGLDKT
+143 TTTDLDKT
-150 PVMATTVE
+150 PVMATSTS
-158 AKKLYNFLLEN
+158 AKALYNYLLEN
-169 VDTKTISGMM
+169 VDNKIISGMM
-179 ANVAWNHTCAD
+179 ANVAWNQECAD
-190 QVNEWTGK
+190 KVNEWTGK

-204 FDYIHMAA
+204 FDYGHMPASKAGA
-212 NWINYKDITPVKNWA
+212 NWINYKDITPVKNWS
-227 DNNGIVQLMWH
+227 DNHGIVQMMWH

-251 IKMLSDWSANL
+251 IEMLSDWSANL

-271 ALGNAQV
+271 AIGNAQV

-283 ATISDVADGAQ
+283 ATISDVADDAQ

-370 TATLDPNKDYAFYV
+370 TANLDPNKDYNFYL
-384 KSDGKPEGTTFDP
+384 KSESYPEGTTFDAA
-397 SNALKE
+397 NALTE
-403 GTWENEVWKND
+403 GTWENQVWKDD
-414 MATLKEYLT
+414 MQTLTEYLT

-443 WFWWGA
+443 WFWWG
-449 KDAATFKTLWIEMF
+449 KDADSFKKLWIAMF
-463 NELKEAGLDNLIWV
+463 NELKEAGLNNLIWV

-482 KDDDWYPGDAY
+482 NDNDWYPGDAY

-499 DLYGEKAE
+499 DLYGEDDAK
-507 TCASEFAT
+507 CATEYAD
-515 LSSTY
+515 LSATY

-529 CGYSTSTKKQIATLS
+529 CGYSTYTNSQIATVS
-544 EQNEKGAKWSW
+544 KQWNAGAKWSW
-555 FMVWYNDEDNKTFHS
+555 FMVWYNDESSQTYHS
-570 TQEWWQNAMS
+570 TQEWWQDAMS

-587 DQVPSMK
+587 DQVPSLK

>member
-1 MNIKTKITMRKYHI
+1 
-15 LSALA
+15 

-32 DTDAQYTIPDVNAP
+32 DTDAQYSIPDVEAP
-46 QFVSSTPT
+46 QFVASTPVA
-54 EGANKV
+54 GANNV
-60 KRGEITVNLKFD
+60 KRGDVTVTVKYD
-72 KRIFFAS
+72 KRVFFAS
-79 NEAEKITVTGATLS
+79 QDKDKIVVDGGTLTN
-93 KALVYGQD
+93 AIVYGAD
-101 SVLSVIVNCPEREQ
+101 SLLTMTLNVPQRGQEVSITIPE
-115 NVNVRVPAGLVANG
+115 GLVTNG
-129 QGKTYDKDINVSFQ
+129 QGKPAASVNVNF
-143 TVGLDKT
+143 TTTDLDKT
-150 PVMATTVE
+150 PVMATSTS
-158 AKKLYNFLLEN
+158 AKALYNYLLEN
-169 VDTKTISGMM
+169 VDNKIISGMM
-179 ANVAWNHTCAD
+179 ANVAWNQECAD
-190 QVNEWTGK
+190 KVNEWTGK

-204 FDYIHMAA
+204 FDYGHMPASKAGA
-212 NWINYKDITPVKNWA
+212 NWINYKDITPVKNWS
-227 DNNGIVQLMWH
+227 DNHGIVQMMWH

-251 IKMLSDWSANL
+251 IEMLSDWSANL

-271 ALGNAQV
+271 AIGNAQV

-283 ATISDVADGAQ
+283 ATISDVADDAQ

-370 TATLDPNKDYAFYV
+370 TANLDPNKDYNFYL
-384 KSDGKPEGTTFDP
+384 KSESYPEGTTFDAA
-397 SNALKE
+397 NALTE
-403 GTWENEVWKND
+403 GTWENQVWKDD
-414 MATLKEYLT
+414 MQTLTEYLT

-443 WFWWGA
+443 WFWWG
-449 KDAATFKTLWIEMF
+449 KDADSFKKLWIAMF

-482 KDDDWYPGDAY
+482 NDNDWYPGDAY

-499 DLYGEKAE
+499 DLYGEDDAK
-507 TCASEFAT
+507 CATEYAD
-515 LSSTY
+515 LSATY

-529 CGYSTSTKKQIATLS
+529 CGYSTYTNSQIATVS
-544 EQNEKGAKWSW
+544 KQWNAGAKWSW
-555 FMVWYNDEDNKTFHS
+555 FMVWYNDESSQTYHS
-570 TQEWWQNAMS
+570 TQEWWQDAMS

-587 DQVPSMK
+587 DQVPSLK

>member
-1 MNIKTKITMRKYHI
+1 MRKNHI

-32 DTDAQYTIPDVNAP
+32 DTDAQYSIPDVEAP
-46 QFVSSTPT
+46 QFVASTPVA
-54 EGANKV
+54 GANNV
-60 KRGEITVNLKFD
+60 KRGDVTVTVKYD
-72 KRIFFAS
+72 KRVFFAS
-79 NEAEKITVTGATLS
+79 QDKDKIVVDGGTLTN
-93 KALVYGQD
+93 AIVYGAD
-101 SVLSVIVNCPEREQ
+101 SLLTMTLNVPQRGQEVSITIPE
-115 NVNVRVPAGLVANG
+115 GLVTNG
-129 QGKTYDKDINVSFQ
+129 QGKPAASVNVNF
-143 TVGLDKT
+143 TTTDLDKT
-150 PVMATTVE
+150 PVMETSTS
-158 AKKLYNFLLEN
+158 AKALYNYLLEN
-169 VDTKTISGMM
+169 VDNKIISGMM
-179 ANVAWNHTCAD
+179 ANVAWNQECAD
-190 QVNEWTGK
+190 KVNEWTGK

-204 FDYIHMAA
+204 FDYGHMPASKAGA
-212 NWINYKDITPVKNWA
+212 NWINYKDITPVKNWS
-227 DNNGIVQLMWH
+227 DNHGIVQMMWH

-251 IKMLSDWSANL
+251 IEMLSDWSANL

-271 ALGNAQV
+271 AIGNAQV

-370 TATLDPNKDYAFYV
+370 TANLDPNKDYNFYL
-384 KSDGKPEGTTFDP
+384 KSESYPEGTTFDAA
-397 SNALKE
+397 NALTE
-403 GTWENEVWKND
+403 GTWENQVWKDD
-414 MATLKEYLT
+414 MQTLTEYLT

-443 WFWWGA
+443 WFWWG
-449 KDAATFKTLWIEMF
+449 KDADSFKKLWIAMF

-482 KDDDWYPGDAY
+482 NDNDWYPGDAY

-499 DLYGEKAE
+499 DLYGEDDAK
-507 TCASEFAT
+507 CATEYAD
-515 LSSTY
+515 LSATY

-529 CGYSTSTKKQIATLS
+529 CGYSTYTNSQIATVS
-544 EQNEKGAKWSW
+544 KQWNAGAKWSW
-555 FMVWYNDEDNKTFHS
+555 FMVWYNDESSQTYHS
-570 TQEWWQNAMS
+570 TQEWWQDAMS

-587 DQVPSMK
+587 DQVPSLK

>member
-1 MNIKTKITMRKYHI
+1 
-15 LSALA
+15 

-32 DTDAQYTIPDVNAP
+32 DTDAQYSIPDVEAP
-46 QFVSSTPT
+46 QFVASTPVA
-54 EGANKV
+54 GANNV
-60 KRGEITVNLKFD
+60 KRGDVTVTVKYD
-72 KRIFFAS
+72 KRVFFAS
-79 NEAEKITVTGATLS
+79 QDKDKIVVDGGTLTN
-93 KALVYGQD
+93 AIVYGAD
-101 SVLSVIVNCPEREQ
+101 SLLTMTLNVPQRGQEVSITIPE
-115 NVNVRVPAGLVANG
+115 GLVTNG
-129 QGKTYDKDINVSFQ
+129 QGKPAASVNVNF
-143 TVGLDKT
+143 TTTDLDKA
-150 PVMATTVE
+150 PVMATSTS
-158 AKKLYNFLLEN
+158 AKALYNYLLEN
-169 VDTKTISGMM
+169 VDNKIISGMM
-179 ANVAWNHTCAD
+179 ANVAWNQECAD
-190 QVNEWTGK
+190 KVNEWTGK

-204 FDYIHMAA
+204 FDYGHMPASKAGA
-212 NWINYKDITPVKNWA
+212 NWINYKDITPVKNWS
-227 DNNGIVQLMWH
+227 DNHGIVQMMWH

-251 IKMLSDWSANL
+251 IEMLSDWSANL

-271 ALGNAQV
+271 AIGNAQV

-283 ATISDVADGAQ
+283 ATIADVADGAQ

-370 TATLDPNKDYAFYV
+370 TANLDPNKDYNFYL
-384 KSDGKPEGTTFDP
+384 KSESYPEGTTFDAA
-397 SNALKE
+397 NALTE
-403 GTWENEVWKND
+403 GTWENQVWKDD
-414 MATLKEYLT
+414 MQTLTEYLT

-443 WFWWGA
+443 WFWWG
-449 KDAATFKTLWIEMF
+449 KDADSFKKLWIAMF

-482 KDDDWYPGDAY
+482 NDNDWYPGDAY

-499 DLYGEKAE
+499 DLYGEDDAK
-507 TCASEFAT
+507 CATEYAD
-515 LSSTY
+515 LSATY

-529 CGYSTSTKKQIATLS
+529 CGYSTYTNSQIATVS
-544 EQNEKGAKWSW
+544 KQWNAGAKWSW
-555 FMVWYNDEDNKTFHS
+555 FMVWYNDESSQTYHS
-570 TQEWWQNAMS
+570 TQEWWQDAMS

-587 DQVPSMK
+587 DQVPSLK

>member
-1 MNIKTKITMRKYHI
+1 MRKNHI

-32 DTDAQYTIPDVNAP
+32 DTDAQYSIPDVEAP
-46 QFVSSTPT
+46 QFVASTPVA
-54 EGANKV
+54 GANNV
-60 KRGEITVNLKFD
+60 KRGDVTVTVKYD
-72 KRIFFAS
+72 KRVFFAS
-79 NEAEKITVTGATLS
+79 QDKDKIVVDGGTLTN
-93 KALVYGQD
+93 AIVYGAD
-101 SVLSVIVNCPEREQ
+101 SLLTMTLNVPQRGQEVSITIPE
-115 NVNVRVPAGLVANG
+115 GLVTNG
-129 QGKTYDKDINVSFQ
+129 QGKPAASVNVNF
-143 TVGLDKT
+143 TTTDLDKT
-150 PVMATTVE
+150 PVMATSTS
-158 AKKLYNFLLEN
+158 AKALYNYLLEN
-169 VDTKTISGMM
+169 VDNKIISGMM
-179 ANVAWNHTCAD
+179 ANVAWNQECAD
-190 QVNEWTGK
+190 KVNEWTGK

-204 FDYIHMAA
+204 FDYGHMPASKAGA
-212 NWINYKDITPVKNWA
+212 NWINYKDITPVKNWS
-227 DNNGIVQLMWH
+227 DNHGIVQMMWH

-251 IKMLSDWSANL
+251 IEMLSDWSANL

-271 ALGNAQV
+271 AIGNAQV

-283 ATISDVADGAQ
+283 ATISDVTDGAQ

-370 TATLDPNKDYAFYV
+370 TANLDPNKDYNFYL
-384 KSDGKPEGTTFDP
+384 KSESYPEGTTFDAA
-397 SNALKE
+397 NALTE
-403 GTWENEVWKND
+403 GTWENQVWKDD
-414 MATLKEYLT
+414 MQTLTEYLT

-443 WFWWGA
+443 WFWWG
-449 KDAATFKTLWIEMF
+449 KDADSFKKLWIAMF
-463 NELKEAGLDNLIWV
+463 NELKAAGLDNLIWV

-482 KDDDWYPGDAY
+482 NDNDWYPGDAY

-499 DLYGEKAE
+499 DLYGEDDAK
-507 TCASEFAT
+507 CATEYAD
-515 LSSTY
+515 LSATY

-529 CGYSTSTKKQIATLS
+529 CGYSTYTNSQIATVS
-544 EQNEKGAKWSW
+544 KQWNAGAKWSW
-555 FMVWYNDEDNKTFHS
+555 FMVWYNDESSQTYHS
-570 TQEWWQNAMS
+570 TQEWWQDAMS

-587 DQVPSMK
+587 DQVPSLK